1 MNIADKLKSNIVVIP
16 VVASIVVGS
25 FTGIKY
31 VLNLTNTINSNK
43 QAIYIL
49 EDKISNQNETI
60 KKANQ
65 DISNIYGVIQMSKEI
80 MEIMG
85 GQVSD
90 LQWEVRDLIK
100 IIMEHDD
107 DNELLFYRS
116 ISYSIFI
123 IGNICQTSS
132 CKK

>member
-43 QAIYIL
+43 QAIFIL
-49 EDKISNQNETI
+49 EDKLNKQNEVI
-60 KKANQ
+60 KKVNQ

-90 LQWEVRDLIK
+90 LQWELRDLS
-100 IIMEHDD
+100 
-107 DNELLFYRS
+107 R
-116 ISYSIFI
+116 
-123 IGNICQTSS
+123 
-132 CKK
+132 

>member
-49 EDKISNQNETI
+49 QEQIDKQNEI
-60 KKANQ
+60 VKKVNQ
-65 DISNIYGVIQMSKEI
+65 DISNIYGVIQM
-80 MEIMG
+80 
-85 GQVSD
+85 
-90 LQWEVRDLIK
+90 
-100 IIMEHDD
+100 
-107 DNELLFYRS
+107 
-116 ISYSIFI
+116 
-123 IGNICQTSS
+123 
-132 CKK
+132 

>member
-49 EDKISNQNETI
+49 QEQIDKQNEVV
-60 KKANQ
+60 KKVNQ

-80 MEIMG
+80 MEIMS

-90 LQWEVRDLIK
+90 LQWEVRDLS
-100 IIMEHDD
+100 
-107 DNELLFYRS
+107 R
-116 ISYSIFI
+116 
-123 IGNICQTSS
+123 
-132 CKK
+132 

>member
-1 MNIADKLKSNIVVIP
+1 MSIADKLKSNIVVIP

-49 EDKISNQNETI
+49 QEQIDKQNEVV
-60 KKANQ
+60 KKVNQ

-90 LQWEVRDLIK
+90 LQWEVRDLS
-100 IIMEHDD
+100 
-107 DNELLFYRS
+107 R
-116 ISYSIFI
+116 
-123 IGNICQTSS
+123 
-132 CKK
+132 

>member
-49 EDKISNQNETI
+49 QEQIDKQNEVV
-60 KKANQ
+60 KKVNQ

-85 GQVSD
+85 SQVSD
-90 LQWEVRDLIK
+90 LQWEVRDLS
-100 IIMEHDD
+100 
-107 DNELLFYRS
+107 R
-116 ISYSIFI
+116 
-123 IGNICQTSS
+123 
-132 CKK
+132 

>member
-49 EDKISNQNETI
+49 QDKIII
-60 KKANQ
+60 KTKPL
-65 DISNIYGVIQMSKEI
+65 KK
-80 MEIMG
+80 
-85 GQVSD
+85 
-90 LQWEVRDLIK
+90 LIK
-100 IIMEHDD
+100 IF
-107 DNELLFYRS
+107 L
-116 ISYSIFI
+116 ISMVSFKCLKKLWKLWVVKYLIFN
-123 IGNICQTSS
+123 G
-132 CKK
+132 K

>member
-1 MNIADKLKSNIVVIP
+1 MSIADKLKSNIVVIP

-43 QAIYIL
+43 QAIFIL
-49 EDKISNQNETI
+49 EDKINKQNEVI
-60 KKANQ
+60 KKVTQ

-90 LQWEVRDLIK
+90 LQWEVRDLS
-100 IIMEHDD
+100 
-107 DNELLFYRS
+107 R
-116 ISYSIFI
+116 
-123 IGNICQTSS
+123 
-132 CKK
+132 

>member
-43 QAIYIL
+43 QAIFIL
-49 EDKISNQNETI
+49 EDKFNKQNEVI
-60 KKANQ
+60 KKVNQ

-90 LQWEVRDLIK
+90 LQWEVRDLS
-100 IIMEHDD
+100 
-107 DNELLFYRS
+107 R
-116 ISYSIFI
+116 
-123 IGNICQTSS
+123 
-132 CKK
+132 

>member
-31 VLNLTNTINSNK
+31 VINLTNTINSNK
-43 QAIYIL
+43 EAIFIL
-49 EDKISNQNETI
+49 EDKLNKQNEVI
-60 KKANQ
+60 KKVNQ

-90 LQWEVRDLIK
+90 LQWEVRDLS
-100 IIMEHDD
+100 
-107 DNELLFYRS
+107 R
-116 ISYSIFI
+116 
-123 IGNICQTSS
+123 
-132 CKK
+132 

>member
-43 QAIYIL
+43 EAILIL
-49 EDKISNQNETI
+49 EDKLNKQNEVI
-60 KKANQ
+60 KKVNQ

-90 LQWEVRDLIK
+90 LQWEVRDLS
-100 IIMEHDD
+100 
-107 DNELLFYRS
+107 R
-116 ISYSIFI
+116 
-123 IGNICQTSS
+123 
-132 CKK
+132 

>member
-31 VLNLTNTINSNK
+31 VLNFTNTINSNK
-43 QAIYIL
+43 EAIFIF
-49 EDKISNQNETI
+49 EDKLNKQNEVI
-60 KKANQ
+60 KKVNQ

-90 LQWEVRDLIK
+90 LQWEVRDLS
-100 IIMEHDD
+100 
-107 DNELLFYRS
+107 R
-116 ISYSIFI
+116 
-123 IGNICQTSS
+123 
-132 CKK
+132 

>member
-43 QAIYIL
+43 QAIFIL
-49 EDKISNQNETI
+49 QEKINQQDEVI
-60 KKANQ
+60 KKVNQ

-90 LQWEVRDLIK
+90 LQWEVRDLS
-100 IIMEHDD
+100 
-107 DNELLFYRS
+107 R
-116 ISYSIFI
+116 
-123 IGNICQTSS
+123 
-132 CKK
+132 

>member
-49 EDKISNQNETI
+49 QEQIDKQNEVV
-60 KKANQ
+60 KKVNQ

-85 GQVSD
+85 GQVKRP
-90 LQWEVRDLIK
+90 LEVV
-100 IIMEHDD
+100 MEYEDR
-107 DNELLFYRS
+107 NELLFYRNVG
-116 ISYSIFI
+116 YSIFI
-123 IGNICQTSS
+123 VGNLCQTSS
-132 CKK
+132 C

>member
-49 EDKISNQNETI
+49 QDKISNQNETI

-90 LQWEVRDLIK
+90 LQWELRDLS
-100 IIMEHDD
+100 
-107 DNELLFYRS
+107 R
-116 ISYSIFI
+116 
-123 IGNICQTSS
+123 
-132 CKK
+132 

>member
-43 QAIYIL
+43 QAILIL
-49 EDKISNQNETI
+49 EDKLNQQNEVI
-60 KKANQ
+60 KKVNQ

-90 LQWEVRDLIK
+90 LQWEVRDLS
-100 IIMEHDD
+100 
-107 DNELLFYRS
+107 R
-116 ISYSIFI
+116 
-123 IGNICQTSS
+123 
-132 CKK
+132 

>member
-90 LQWEVRDLIK
+90 LQWELRDLS
-100 IIMEHDD
+100 
-107 DNELLFYRS
+107 R
-116 ISYSIFI
+116 
-123 IGNICQTSS
+123 
-132 CKK
+132 

>member
-43 QAIYIL
+43 QAIYLLQDEIN
-49 EDKISNQNETI
+49 NQNEII

-85 GQVSD
+85 SQVSD
-90 LQWEVRDLIK
+90 LQWEVRDLS
-100 IIMEHDD
+100 
-107 DNELLFYRS
+107 R
-116 ISYSIFI
+116 
-123 IGNICQTSS
+123 
-132 CKK
+132 

>member
-43 QAIYIL
+43 QAIFIL
-49 EDKISNQNETI
+49 EDKLNQQNEVI
-60 KKANQ
+60 KKVNQ

-90 LQWEVRDLIK
+90 LQWELRDLS
-100 IIMEHDD
+100 
-107 DNELLFYRS
+107 R
-116 ISYSIFI
+116 
-123 IGNICQTSS
+123 
-132 CKK
+132 

>member
-49 EDKISNQNETI
+49 QEQIDKQNEVV
-60 KKANQ
+60 KKVNQ
-65 DISNIYGVIQMSKEI
+65 DISNIYGVIQMSK
-80 MEIMG
+80 
-85 GQVSD
+85 
-90 LQWEVRDLIK
+90 RD
-100 IIMEHDD
+100 
-107 DNELLFYRS
+107 Y
-116 ISYSIFI
+116 
-123 IGNICQTSS
+123 GNYGWSS
-132 CKK
+132 